1 MSSSPAAIAIARTA
15 ATASDDKKGTE
26 IVIFD
31 VSEVIVIAEA
41 FVVTSA
47 NNRRLVRTIA
57 DAVEDAVR
65 AEHDRSPLRIE
76 GLSDQQWVLI
86 DYGDVVIHVFSEEQ
100 RRFYEIE
107 RLYRD
112 APKIDWEPRPAPAA
126 VSGTSSESST
136 AD

>member
-1 MSSSPAAIAIARTA
+1 MKPASSTATALARTA
-15 ATASDDKKGTE
+15 ARAADDKKGTDT
-26 IVIFD
+26 VIFD
-31 VSEVIVIAEA
+31 VSAVIVIAEA

-57 DAVEDAVR
+57 DAVEDQLR
-65 AEHDRSPLRIE
+65 LEHGRSPLRIE

-86 DYGDVVIHVFSEEQ
+86 DYGDVVVHVFAEEQ

-112 APKIDWEPRPAPAA
+112 APAITWEPTPP
-126 VSGTSSESST
+126 VVLL
-136 AD
+136 